1 MTSEQNPPRR
11 RGPVVFSPSGET
23 PRAPETPPARD
34 AAAEAERR
42 APLRRGAVL
51 LDEGAALAAE
61 APSPAEA
68 PPIAD
73 DDPATGAAMARAT
86 RLASRRMSWF
96 GKLVWAAVTGLV
108 GMAVSWAAWS
118 FVLGL
123 AERNPWLGLAALVLG
138 GIVALGVLVFVV
150 RELAGLARLSRVDRL
165 RARADAARR
174 LPEREA
180 ALAVTSGVAA
190 LYSGRSDLSWAR
202 SRVKE
207 REAEILDPDALLAL
221 TEREYL
227 GPLDAAAA
235 REVEL
240 AARQVAVAT
249 ALIPLAFA
257 DVLTALSSNVRMVR
271 RIAEIYGGRA
281 GTLGSWR
288 LVRAVAAHLVATGA
302 VAMGDDMIG
311 AMLGGGVMS
320 KLSRRFGEGVVN
332 GALTARVGVAA
343 MDVCRPMPFAALE
356 KPAVTGLVRR
366 ALTGFAAK
374 G

>member
-1 MTSEQNPPRR
+1 ML
-11 RGPVVFSPSGET
+11 F
-23 PRAPETPPARD
+23 
-34 AAAEAERR
+34 
-42 APLRRGAVL
+42 
-51 LDEGAALAAE
+51 DEGAALAAG

-68 PPIAD
+68 APISD
-73 DDPATGAAMARAT
+73 EDPATGAAMARAT
-86 RLASRRMSWF
+86 RLATRRMGWF
-96 GKLVWAAVTGLV
+96 AKLVWTALTGLV

-118 FVLGL
+118 FVLSL
-123 AERNPWLGLAALVLG
+123 AERNPWLGIAALVLG

-165 RARADAARR
+165 RARAEAARR
-174 LPEREA
+174 TPGREA
-180 ALAVTSGVAA
+180 ALSVTSGVAA
-190 LYSGRSDLSWAR
+190 LYAGRADLSWAR
-202 SRVKE
+202 ARVAE
-207 REAEILDPDALLAL
+207 REGEILDPDALLAL

-271 RIAEIYGGRA
+271 RIAEVYGGRA

-343 MDVCRPMPFAALE
+343 MDVCRPMPFSALE

-366 ALTGFAAK
+366 ALTGFTARA
-374 G
+374 